1 MKKLWDEIK
10 TGNLSQ
16 CYIFYGGEQYLKKQ
30 YENRLKQTFTDSLSG
45 DMNISIFN
53 GEIDVNNIIDAAETM
68 PFFAEK
74 RLILVKDSK
83 LFKTGRKNDS
93 EKMADYIET
102 IPQSTCLVFIEDEV
116 DKRGR
121 LYKAA
126 AKAGRG
132 IEFKTPDEKELIT
145 WVQKQLKRSG
155 VDIDIKTAVYF
166 FGCIGSGMENA
177 ESELGKLAAYKGE
190 GGVVSAQDIDE
201 ICTRSLEAKVFDLVD
216 AIGQRK
222 TDRAVEIYR
231 GMLMAKDAPMM
242 ILTMITRQFR
252 LMLQCKVLQESG
264 TPQPNIAGTLGQKD
278 FVVRKCIAQG
288 KNFTV
293 ESLKNA
299 MKDCLEADIG
309 IKTGK
314 IKDDLA
320 TEMIVIKYSN

>member
-10 TGNLSQ
+10 TGDLSR
-16 CYIFYGGEQYLKKQ
+16 CYIFYGSEQYLKKQ
-30 YENRLKQTFTDSLSG
+30 YENRLKQEFTGEISG

-53 GEIDVNNIIDAAETM
+53 GEADVNNIIDAAETM

-74 RLILVKDSK
+74 RLVLVKDSK
-83 LFKTGRKNDS
+83 LFKAGRKNDS
-93 EKMADYIET
+93 EQMADYIET

-121 LYKAA
+121 LYKVV

-132 IEFKTPDEKELIT
+132 IEFKTPEEKELVT
-145 WVQKQLKRSG
+145 WAQKQLKLSG
-155 VDIDIKTAVYF
+155 VNIDTRTAGYF

-177 ESELGKLAAYKGE
+177 ESELGKLAAYKGQ
-190 GGVVSAQDIDE
+190 GGVVTTQDIDE

-216 AIGQRK
+216 AIGARK

-231 GMLMAKDAPMM
+231 GMIMAKDAPMM

-252 LMLQCKVLQESG
+252 LMLQCKVLLEGG
-264 TPQPNIAGTLGQKD
+264 TPQQNIATVLSQKD
-278 FVVRKCIAQG
+278 FVVRKCLAQA

-293 ESLKNA
+293 ETLKDA
-299 MKDCLEADIG
+299 MKDCLEADID

-320 TEMIVIKYSN
+320 AEMIVIRYSN

>member
-10 TGNLSQ
+10 TGNLSR
-16 CYIFYGGEQYLKKQ
+16 CYIFYGTEQYLKRQ
-30 YENRLKQTFTDSLSG
+30 YENRLKQEFTDSLSG

-53 GEIDVNNIIDAAETM
+53 GEVDVNTIIDAAETM

-83 LFKTGRKNDS
+83 LFKAGRKNGS
-93 EKMADYIET
+93 EQMADYIEQ

-121 LYKAA
+121 LYKVV

-132 IEFKTPDEKELIT
+132 IEFKTPEEKELIA
-145 WVQKQLKRSG
+145 WAQKQLKRSG
-155 VDIDIKTAVYF
+155 VDIDTKTVGYF
-166 FGCIGSGMENA
+166 FGCIGNGMENA
-177 ESELGKLAAYKGE
+177 ESELGKLAAYKGQ
-190 GGVVSAQDIDE
+190 GGVVTTGDIDE

-252 LMLQCKVLQESG
+252 LMLQCRVLLEAG
-264 TPQPNIAGTLGQKD
+264 TPQPNIANTLGQKD
-278 FVVRKCIAQG
+278 FVIRKCIAQA

-293 ESLKNA
+293 ETLKDA

-320 TEMIVIKYSN
+320 AEMIVIKYSN